1 MLGERDGVIAS
12 VWRYLIAVSPDR
24 KRWLWFAGGVV
35 SMILAI
41 IGVFLPIFPTVP
53 FLLLAAI
60 CFARSS
66 KKAHKWLLEHD
77 SFGPAIRNWQ
87 EKGAISRRS
96 KVLASVFMLAA
107 LLMSAV
113 LAVPEWVLLLQA
125 AVICGVALFMW
136 SRPDP

>member
-1 MLGERDGVIAS
+1 MRPIWFSCGAIAI
-12 VWRYLIAVSPDR
+12 LLAV
-24 KRWLWFAGGVV
+24 
-35 SMILAI
+35 

-77 SFGPAIRNWQ
+77 TFGPAIRNWQ

-96 KVLASVFMLAA
+96 KWAATSAMLAA
-107 LLMSAV
+107 LVISVIMDI
-113 LAVPEWVLLLQA
+113 PEWVLIVQA
-125 AVICGVALFMW
+125 GTICGVALFMW
-136 SRPDP
+136 SRPDA